1 MTNQQKFIDTFGQ
14 ETFDTLM
21 SNCDN
26 IDILKWF
33 MKEYKEPAIFT
44 MPSAPAEPQVTSW
57 DQMISQVQDDTNEEQ
72 KPKKIGGRKHG
83 VKLYNPVWY
92 EETVEDFYLGSART
106 KDITLDDDPTVKK
119 VKTLDGL
126 KYRFEDAIKKV
137 GVEDCVT
144 VHKYYAGTV
153 NECLVL
159 ENIRNPKTFNSSYK
173 LS

>member
-33 MKEYKEPAIFT
+33 MKEYKERSQEVFTTPLSIPVAVSENDIPA
-44 MPSAPAEPQVTSW
+44 V
-57 DQMISQVQDDTNEEQ
+57 EQ
-72 KPKKIGGRKHG
+72 PKKRGGKLGRKT
-83 VKLYNPVWY
+83 YNPVWY

-106 KDITLDDDPTVKK
+106 KDISLNDDPTVKK
-119 VKTLDGL
+119 TKSLDGL
-126 KYRFEDAIKKV
+126 KYRFEEAIKKV

-159 ENIRNPKTFNSSYK
+159 ENIRNPKTFNGSYK

>member
-1 MTNQQKFIDTFGQ
+1 MKNQQKFIDTFGQ

-33 MKEYKEPAIFT
+33 MKEYKSPAIFT

-57 DQMISQVQDDTNEEQ
+57 EQIVSQVQDDTSEGQE
-72 KPKKIGGRKHG
+72 PKKKGGKPGRKT
-83 VKLYNPVWY
+83 YNPVWY
-92 EETVEDFYLGSART
+92 EETVEDFYLGSSRT
-106 KDITLDDDPTVKK
+106 KDIKLKDDPTIKK
-119 VKTLDGL
+119 TKSLDGL

>member
-1 MTNQQKFIDTFGQ
+1 MTNQQKFIEIFGQ
-14 ETFDTLM
+14 KTFETLRD
-21 SNCDN
+21 NCDN
-26 IDILKWF
+26 IYILKWF
-33 MKEYKEPAIFT
+33 TKEYQGAVEYYTIPIDGLEKWDTSSDNKEDPVKEA
-44 MPSAPAEPQVTSW
+44 
-57 DQMISQVQDDTNEEQ
+57 
-72 KPKKIGGRKHG
+72 PKKRGGGKPGRKT
-83 VKLYNPVWY
+83 YNPVWY

-119 VKTLDGL
+119 TKSLDGL
-126 KYRFEDAIKKV
+126 KYRFEEAIKKV

-159 ENIRNPKTFNSSYK
+159 ENIRNPKAFKSSYK

>member
-33 MKEYKEPAIFT
+33 MKEYKEPSKVFT
-44 MPSAPAEPQVTSW
+44 TPLIIPVSASENDIQTAPNLQTITAT
-57 DQMISQVQDDTNEEQ
+57 TEQ
-72 KPKKIGGRKHG
+72 PKKRGGKPGRKT
-83 VKLYNPVWY
+83 YNPVWY

-106 KDITLDDDPTVKK
+106 KDISLNDDPTVKK
-119 VKTLDGL
+119 TKSLDGL
-126 KYRFEDAIKKV
+126 KYRFEEAIKKV

-159 ENIRNPKTFNSSYK
+159 ENIRNPKTFNGSYK

>member
-33 MKEYKEPAIFT
+33 MKEYKEPSHVVFT
-44 MPSAPAEPQVTSW
+44 APLNIPVTVSEN
-57 DQMISQVQDDTNEEQ
+57 DVPATEQ
-72 KPKKIGGRKHG
+72 PKKRGGKPGRKT
-83 VKLYNPVWY
+83 YNPVWY

-106 KDITLDDDPTVKK
+106 KDISLNDDPTVKK
-119 VKTLDGL
+119 TKSLDGL
-126 KYRFEDAIKKV
+126 KYRFEEAIKKV

-159 ENIRNPKTFNSSYK
+159 ENIRNPKTFIGSYK

>member
-1 MTNQQKFIDTFGQ
+1 MTNQQKFIETFGQ

-33 MKEYKEPAIFT
+33 MKEYTSSAIFT
-44 MPSAPAEPQVTSW
+44 MPAAPAEPQVTLWKQEDVSE
-57 DQMISQVQDDTNEEQ
+57 VQE
-72 KPKKIGGRKHG
+72 PKKRGGGKPGRKT
-83 VKLYNPVWY
+83 YNPVWY

-106 KDITLDDDPTVKK
+106 KDITLDDDPTAKK
-119 VKTLDGL
+119 TKSLDGL
-126 KYRFEDAIKKV
+126 KYRFEEAIKKV

-144 VHKYYAGTV
+144 VHKYYTGTV
-153 NECLVL
+153 NECIVL

>member
-14 ETFDTLM
+14 EAFDTLM

-33 MKEYKEPAIFT
+33 MKEYKERSQEVFT
-44 MPSAPAEPQVTSW
+44 TPLSIPVAVSENDIQTAEQ
-57 DQMISQVQDDTNEEQ
+57 
-72 KPKKIGGRKHG
+72 PKKKGGGKPGRKF
-83 VKLYNPVWY
+83 YNPVWY
-92 EETVEDFYLGSART
+92 EETIEDFYLGSART
-106 KDITLDDDPTVKK
+106 KDVTLKDDPTVRK
-119 VKTLDGL
+119 VKSLDGL
-126 KYRFEDAIKKV
+126 KYRFEEAIKKV
-137 GVEDCVT
+137 GVEDCVA

-153 NECLVL
+153 NECIVL

>member
-33 MKEYKEPAIFT
+33 MKEYKERSQEVFATTLNIPITVSENDIPA
-44 MPSAPAEPQVTSW
+44 V
-57 DQMISQVQDDTNEEQ
+57 EQ
-72 KPKKIGGRKHG
+72 PKKRGGKPGRKT
-83 VKLYNPVWY
+83 YNPVWY

-106 KDITLDDDPTVKK
+106 KDISLNDDPTVKK
-119 VKTLDGL
+119 TKSLDGL
-126 KYRFEDAIKKV
+126 KYRFEEAIKKV

-159 ENIRNPKTFNSSYK
+159 ENIRNPKTFNGSYK

>member
-33 MKEYKEPAIFT
+33 MKEYKERSQEVFAAPLNIPVTVSENDIPA
-44 MPSAPAEPQVTSW
+44 V
-57 DQMISQVQDDTNEEQ
+57 EQ
-72 KPKKIGGRKHG
+72 PKKRGGKPGRKT
-83 VKLYNPVWY
+83 YNPVWY

-106 KDITLDDDPTVKK
+106 KDISLNDDPTVKK
-119 VKTLDGL
+119 TKSLDGL
-126 KYRFEDAIKKV
+126 KYRFEEAIKKV

-159 ENIRNPKTFNSSYK
+159 ENIRNPKTFNGSYK

>member
-1 MTNQQKFIDTFGQ
+1 MTNQQKFIETFGQ
-14 ETFDTLM
+14 EVFETLRD
-21 SNCDN
+21 NCDN
-26 IDILKWF
+26 IYILKWF
-33 MKEYKEPAIFT
+33 TREYDATGVPIFT
-44 MPSAPAEPQVTSW
+44 MPSAPAEPQATSW
-57 DQMISQVQDDTNEEQ
+57 TQADTSEEQ